1 MNLFS
6 ITDAQITSPT
16 ISLFGSHTKSV
27 SQANLKGIT
36 VRYNCVHNHLP
47 HKEEPITLQPICAF
61 LKMKAEFPGGMR
73 AMVP

>member
-47 HKEEPITLQPICAF
+47 HVEEPIHPPTHLHF
-61 LKMKAEFPGGMR
+61 LKMKGIYGGMQ
-73 AMVP
+73 

>member
-36 VRYNCVHNHLP
+36 VRHNCVHNHLP
-47 HKEEPITLQPICAF
+47 HKEEPITPPTYLCIF
-61 LKMKAEFPGGMR
+61 ENESR
-73 AMVP
+73 ISRRYTAMVP